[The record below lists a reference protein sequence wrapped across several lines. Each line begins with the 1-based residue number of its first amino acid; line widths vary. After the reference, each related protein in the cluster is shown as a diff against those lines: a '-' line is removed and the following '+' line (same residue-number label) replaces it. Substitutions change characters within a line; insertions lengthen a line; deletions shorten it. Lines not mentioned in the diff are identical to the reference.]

1 MFIDYYTGQYRPKKE
16 IEAPA
21 KPEEQPGSAVSNL
34 TALIPLPYV
43 NVGGGHKSRPS
54 EPEVSTEDKTAE
66 TPVEYDIPKPRTAF
80 SSFVD
85 HPQEFIRFLEALIQQ
100 EDLKK
105 EDKIDLYTTLFE
117 MYLDTANGKK
127 DNTEKQ
133 EWQDRAK
140 KLIEGKD
147 VRTKKTISGC
157 MANPRR
163 QIPISTSNVL
173 LLSDLANFRQGTTLV
188 REQEG
193 LRADIFRSYT
203 AAKDTQGVIRAL
215 RKYGPQEPQL
225 YIDALAYFASSPKI
239 LEEAGDELDVVLRK
253 IDEDG
258 LMAPLQ
264 VIQSLSNNAVVTMGM
279 VKRYL
284 SSNIE
289 RERKEITTVSLT
301 LSSSIIFC
309 L

>member
-1 MFIDYYTGQYRPKKE
+1 M
-16 IEAPA
+16 
-21 KPEEQPGSAVSNL
+21 
-34 TALIPLPYV
+34 
-43 NVGGGHKSRPS
+43 
-54 EPEVSTEDKTAE
+54 
-66 TPVEYDIPKPRTAF
+66 
-80 SSFVD
+80 
-85 HPQEFIRFLEALIQQ
+85 
-100 EDLKK
+100 
-105 EDKIDLYTTLFE
+105 
-117 MYLDTANGKK
+117 
-127 DNTEKQ
+127 
-133 EWQDRAK
+133 
-140 KLIEGKD
+140 
-147 VRTKKTISGC
+147 
-157 MANPRR
+157 
-163 QIPISTSNVL
+163 
-173 LLSDLANFRQGTTLV
+173 

-301 LSSSIIFC
+301 LFTIHLFLPFNTDSRCRIAASYPATMLRPRAERRRSRSWATSPSSSNPVAACIVVTH
-309 L
+309 